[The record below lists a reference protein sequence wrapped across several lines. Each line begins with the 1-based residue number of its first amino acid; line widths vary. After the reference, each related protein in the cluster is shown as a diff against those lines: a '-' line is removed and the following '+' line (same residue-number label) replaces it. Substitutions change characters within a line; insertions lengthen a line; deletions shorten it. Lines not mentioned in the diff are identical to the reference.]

1 MSQPRSDLHINLPA
15 LRTLDT
21 MLLVMSQLNSTTFA
35 ALLEMEG
42 VANLIFSGGRVSN
55 IPAGT
60 GTYWILDLV
69 SGSKADFWLV

>member
-1 MSQPRSDLHINLPA
+1 
-15 LRTLDT
+15 
-21 MLLVMSQLNSTTFA
+21 
-35 ALLEMEG
+35 LLEMEG